1 MRTVSNETTTVKATP
16 VTGLETYSE
25 TLSDGRT
32 LTIREMTGR
41 DLIYL
46 EEEIGEFKQTKQSFL
61 LAERLTI
68 GEDKI
73 SFDEIADLRLSDIKK
88 ISELVGKAMG
98 EVVVDPKS

>member
-25 TLSDGRT
+25 TLSDGRVI
-32 LTIREMTGR
+32 TIREMTGR

-68 GEDKI
+68 GGDKI

-88 ISELVGKAMG
+88 ISDLVGKAMG
-98 EVVVDPKS
+98 EVVLDPKS

>member
-1 MRTVSNETTTVKATP
+1 
-16 VTGLETYSE
+16 
-25 TLSDGRT
+25 
-32 LTIREMTGR
+32 MTGR

-46 EEEIGEFKQTKQSFL
+46 EEELGEFKQAKQSFL

-88 ISELVGKAMG
+88 ISE
-98 EVVVDPKS
+98 